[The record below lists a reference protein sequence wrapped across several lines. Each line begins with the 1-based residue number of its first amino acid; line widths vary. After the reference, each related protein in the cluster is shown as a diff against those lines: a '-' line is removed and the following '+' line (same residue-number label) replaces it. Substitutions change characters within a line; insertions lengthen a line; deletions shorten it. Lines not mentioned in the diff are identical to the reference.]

1 MFRHLQGFDK
11 VATVFITITTAEA
24 YQARYI
30 MFLAFIFTHIIRVF
44 TIKFSYQ
51 VIYIYISR
59 KL

>member
-1 MFRHLQGFDK
+1 MFRHLQGFYQ

-51 VIYIYISR
+51 VIYILY
-59 KL
+59 